1 MKNETVM
8 AIIAGAGVVSGII
21 GMCVA
26 DKCYNE
32 VAECRKLLGDSEKR
46 IRELSSVDID
56 QHIVNETMRKVVKEK
71 AGEAVNSARRMIEND
86 MSADLRNR
94 VKQVI
99 GNKSDEINRKVA
111 EQLAKEMAEV
121 DKDEIT
127 SQVIEATTEKL
138 IDKLSDDLDKEVGKI
153 GKVYKGIAAIMQ

>member
-8 AIIAGAGVVSGII
+8 AIIAGVGVVSGIV

-32 VAECRKLLGDSEKR
+32 VTECRKILGDSEKR
-46 IRELSSVDID
+46 IREMSHVDID

-94 VKQVI
+94 VKQVV